1 MDSSIRAILPED
13 FDRCDVARRAR
24 RRATYMLQETTTT
37 CHPMTA
43 LVVAITGAIRRAELA
58 GCQHARERVGQP
70 SLRIDVVQLSR
81 LNERVHESSPIG
93 VALRSSALK
102 RGVLFGRKAQC
113 KLSTCLKV

>member
-13 FDRCDVARRAR
+13 FDRCDVAR

-58 GCQHARERVGQP
+58 GVSDSRERVGQP
-70 SLRIDVVQLSR
+70 SLRIDVVQSR
-81 LNERVHESSPIG
+81 LNEHVHESSPIG

-102 RGVLFGRKAQC
+102 RGALFGRKAQC

>member
-1 MDSSIRAILPED
+1 
-13 FDRCDVARRAR
+13 VR
-24 RRATYMLQETTTT
+24 RRKARKASGDLHVTGNYDDL
-37 CHPMTA
+37 HPMTA
-43 LVVAITGAIRRAELA
+43 LVAAIAGAIRRAELA

-102 RGVLFGRKAQC
+102 RGALFGRKAQC